1 MNAKMEAARKA
12 VEYVEDG
19 MVLGLGSGSTINIL
33 LEKLG
38 DRVQEGLNIKGV
50 SSSVKTEKLARGHGI
65 EVTDFSQ
72 VSRLDLAIDGADEV
86 DPNFQLLKGGGG
98 SLLREKIVD
107 VAADQFI
114 VVADES
120 KQVEQ
125 LGAFPLPVEVVPF
138 GWEQTQARIEA
149 FGCEAVLRDSGGKP
163 FVTDNGLY
171 ILDCHFGKI
180 DRPEWLHNQ
189 LKSLVGVVETGLF
202 LDMTDLVIVGR
213 DDGADVLDKHS

>member
-1 MNAKMEAARKA
+1 MNPKTQAALKA
-12 VEYVEDG
+12 VEYIEDG
-19 MVLGLGSGSTINIL
+19 MVLGLGTGSTMNVV
-33 LEKLG
+33 LEALG
-38 DRVQEGLNIKGV
+38 ERVRDGLDIKGV
-50 SSSVKTEKLARGHGI
+50 PTSVKTEKLAREYGV
-65 EVTDFSQ
+65 ELTDFSE
-72 VSRLDLAIDGADEV
+72 VSNLDLAIDGADEV

-107 VAADQFI
+107 VAADRFI

-138 GWEQTQARIEA
+138 GWEQTQGKIEA
-149 FGCEAVLRDSGGKP
+149 FGCEAVLRETGGEP

-171 ILDCHFGKI
+171 ILDCHFERI
-180 DRPEWLHNQ
+180 EDSEWLHNQ

-202 LDMTDLVIVGR
+202 LNMTDLVIVGR
-213 DDGADVLDKHS
+213 EDRADVLD

>member
-1 MNAKMEAARKA
+1 MDVKTQAALKA
-12 VEYVEDG
+12 IEYVEDG

-38 DRVQEGLNIKGV
+38 DRVQEGLKIKGV
-50 SSSVKTEKLARGHGI
+50 SSSVKTENLAREYGI
-65 EVTDFSQ
+65 EITDFSE
-72 VSRLDLAIDGADEV
+72 VSKLDLAIDGADEV
-86 DPNFQLLKGGGG
+86 DPDFQLLKGGGG

-107 VAADQFI
+107 IAADRFI

-138 GWEQTQARIEA
+138 GWEQTQDRIKA
-149 FGCEAVLRDSGGKP
+149 FGCEAVLRESVGKP

-171 ILDCHFGKI
+171 ILDCHFGEI

-202 LDMTDLVIVGR
+202 LDMTDLVIIGH
-213 DDGADVLDKHS
+213 DDGADVLD